1 MTTTWAPLVS
11 LVLSAACLL
20 LLVVGGLHDVVART
34 IPNSIAAGLAAL
46 GAAVRLLHG
55 EMVVGLMV
63 GLLVFGAAAACW
75 RRGWMGGGD
84 VKLLGAAAIALPPSS
99 VPMFVAAVAMAGGL
113 LAVLYLAARPFTP
126 APAPLRPAGLL
137 ARAVRV
143 ECWRIGRRGP
153 LPYACAIAAGFVFM
167 AV

>member
-1 MTTTWAPLVS
+1 MTTTWAPVIS
-11 LVLSAACLL
+11 LVLSAACVLL
-20 LLVVGGLHDVVART
+20 LIGGSLHDVVART
-34 IPNSIAAGLAAL
+34 IPNGIAIGLSAL
-46 GAAVRLLHG
+46 GAATRLLHG

-63 GLLVFGAAAACW
+63 GLLVFGAAVVCW

-113 LAVLYLAARPFTP
+113 LAVLYLAARPFIP
-126 APAPLRPAGLL
+126 VSAPQRPTDLL

-167 AV
+167 TV